1 MLVLASN
8 CLFYHR
14 LRSCVYF
21 LHCLETIYQQHSLLK
36 FFNATLRK
44 VLMNVE
50 QKSAK
55 QKNVELVLQSCIK
68 FANVNSVFLTP
79 LHLFT
84 IFHCAC
90 YRIP

>member
-1 MLVLASN
+1 
-8 CLFYHR
+8 
-14 LRSCVYF
+14 
-21 LHCLETIYQQHSLLK
+21 
-36 FFNATLRK
+36 
-44 VLMNVE
+44 MNVE